1 MLSPFYQT
9 LWAYVITKHPT
20 LCVIK
25 TLAVRLLQSCLA
37 VCISVM
43 RTHCSSL
50 CSLFLFD
57 WLLFDQSCLN
67 SCLNIYVAN
76 CEDAL
81 WLWPNWQDINCSLL
95 STPCGRQVLPHA
107 WQPHWKMKLEEK
119 ERRTSRSRGQGII
132 HDSHTVS
139 LGCVAHRIYM
149 GEKSVEG
156 I

>member
-1 MLSPFYQT
+1 MS
-9 LWAYVITKHPT
+9 
-20 LCVIK
+20 LCHNKTSNSSSLFVLFK
-25 TLAVRLLQSCLA
+25 TLAGRLLQSCLA
-37 VCISVM
+37 VCISLM

-76 CEDAL
+76 CEDAV

-107 WQPHWKMKLEEK
+107 WQPPLENEIRGK
-119 ERRTSRSRGQGII
+119 GETYEQEQRTRDNTWFTRSKPWLCSTSNIHGGKKRRGDLR
-132 HDSHTVS
+132 V
-139 LGCVAHRIYM
+139 
-149 GEKSVEG
+149 
-156 I
+156 